1 MHVILLCNELLK
13 YSMSALIQK
22 IVEDKIVIHNN
33 KKTNRR
39 LSGIGLGWVDV
50 INGVVRW
57 RLPKCYRQWR

>member
-39 LSGIGLGWVDV
+39 LSGIGLG
-50 INGVVRW
+50 
-57 RLPKCYRQWR
+57 